1 MITIGFSLSPG
12 LGSGVGVG
20 VGVGVMGSG
29 SISPSQ
35 KHQRP
40 LLMLSAVPLQ
50 EQVMNALFELSII
63 PDPPQ
68 SSTI

>member
-1 MITIGFSLSPG
+1 MITIGFNLSPG
-12 LGSGVGVG
+12 LGSGVGIG

-29 SISPSQ
+29 TISPSQ
-35 KHQRP
+35 EQKRP
-40 LLMLSAVPLQ
+40 PLILSAVPLQ
-50 EQVMNALFELSII
+50 EQVMIALFVLSII